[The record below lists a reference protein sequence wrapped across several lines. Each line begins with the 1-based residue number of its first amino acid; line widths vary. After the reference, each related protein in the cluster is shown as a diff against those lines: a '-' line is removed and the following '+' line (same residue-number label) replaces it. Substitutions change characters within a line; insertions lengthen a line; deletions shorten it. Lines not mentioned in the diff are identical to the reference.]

1 MFPNLVL
8 EKKLSINQ
16 DIFLAINAFANQSNA
31 LDSAMILIAESM
43 PYMFIGL
50 LLYLWFSKRRNEALY
65 TGYAAT
71 LGVVMNLVIGVF
83 YFHPR
88 PFMDHLGVTLVKHQ
102 AENSFPSDH
111 TTFVLSIAL
120 ALLGFKSTRTLGSIA
135 MLFAL
140 WCGIARIYCGV
151 HYPFDIVGSLVVS
164 VLVVTT
170 ILALQ
175 TKLIVLNHFI
185 ITLWEKIFA
194 RDN

>member
-1 MFPNLVL
+1 L
-8 EKKLSINQ
+8 EKKLSTNQ
-16 DIFLAINAFANQSNA
+16 DIFLAINAFTNQSTA
-31 LDSAMILIAESM
+31 LDSIMIAVAEYT

-50 LLYLWFSKRRNEALY
+50 LLYLWFTKRRNEALY
-65 TGYAAT
+65 AGYATT
-71 LGVVMNLVIGVF
+71 LGVAINQAIGMS

-111 TTFVLSIAL
+111 TTFVVSIAL
-120 ALLGFKSTRTLGSIA
+120 MLLSFKSTRTLGSIA